1 MKHDERIE
9 IIIREVQEKG
19 QVKVPELAQMLDC
32 SEVTMRNDIRKLD
45 DQGILKKTHGGAEK
59 RSYGLSV
66 QFESGEYYLNADY
79 KRRITEKAYEYIE
92 DQESIMIDDSTTCC
106 YLAQIIKERKEKRLS
121 VVTNSIYVAA
131 ELSGAGNVS
140 VHVLGGQ
147 ISSNPASVMGNITA
161 NAIRQYHVNKLFSG
175 INAIDFQIGLTAAD
189 AMHAEVKRVM
199 MEQANQ
205 TYILADHTKMGRGG
219 LFTVCP
225 IEEVE
230 RIITDSK
237 LSKEMIYQAEKK
249 GIKLDT
255 V

>member
-106 YLAQIIKERKEKRLS
+106 YLAQIIKERKEKRLILS
-121 VVTNSIYVAA
+121 IMLYTFFSYTLVSMQLSAEAFHNSAA
-131 ELSGAGNVS
+131 FL
-140 VHVLGGQ
+140 L
-147 ISSNPASVMGNITA
+147 
-161 NAIRQYHVNKLFSG
+161 
-175 INAIDFQIGLTAAD
+175 
-189 AMHAEVKRVM
+189 
-199 MEQANQ
+199 
-205 TYILADHTKMGRGG
+205 
-219 LFTVCP
+219 
-225 IEEVE
+225 
-230 RIITDSK
+230 
-237 LSKEMIYQAEKK
+237 
-249 GIKLDT
+249 
-255 V
+255 